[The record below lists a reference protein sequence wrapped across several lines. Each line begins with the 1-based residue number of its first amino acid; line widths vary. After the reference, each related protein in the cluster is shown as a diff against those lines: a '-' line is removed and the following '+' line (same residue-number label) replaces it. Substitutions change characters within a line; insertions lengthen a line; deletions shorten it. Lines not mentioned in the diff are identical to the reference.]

1 MPIKKDIAQINWLK
15 LALEVLLLIA
25 GVWALAAI
33 AGDNRWAERIGA
45 EQDMS
50 NLRVRVLRTEIL
62 DQQHH
67 NDSNYHM
74 SEAAKYE
81 HFVTRKEWEVGRVE
95 VHHELADIKNL
106 LTEQR
111 GDIKQLLQR

>member
-1 MPIKKDIAQINWLK
+1 MPTKKQSAQLTWLK
-15 LALEVLLLIA
+15 IAVEVLLLLG

-33 AGDNRWAERIGA
+33 AGDNRWAERSTA
-45 EQDMS
+45 EHNINQ
-50 NLRVRVLRTEIL
+50 LRERVQHTEQL

-67 NDSNYHM
+67 SDSNYHM
-74 SEAAKYE
+74 SEASKYE
-81 HFVTRKEWEVGRVE
+81 YFVTRKEWEVGRSE
-95 VHHELADIKNL
+95 VKAELADIKNL